1 MQYKK
6 NVLGSLKK
14 DVKNLSYGFTL
25 IELLVVI
32 AIIGILA
39 TIVLTSLGNAR
50 NGANDSK
57 TKGQLSNMRAQAQ
70 LWTGTAPS
78 SAVTAVVASST
89 IPCTGTDLFTDPA
102 NNSLCNLASTLTEGT
117 THAYGSDTS
126 LPSAGGKWYFAAG
139 LLTGGAFC
147 VDYSGTAKVTTSTI
161 SSSVTFDDTNKIC
174 L

>member
-50 NGANDSK
+50 SGANDSK

-70 LWTGTAPS
+70 LWTGAPAS
-78 SAVTAVVASST
+78 VTQAVTTSTVACS
-89 IPCTGTDLFTDPA
+89 GTNLFTDPA
-102 NNSLCNLASTLTEGT
+102 NNSLCNLASTLTT
-117 THAYGSDTS
+117 NTAIAYQSDAN

-139 LLTGGAFC
+139 LVTGGAFC
-147 VDYSGTAKVTTSTI
+147 VDYTGTAKVSTTTLTSGT
-161 SSSVTFDDTNKIC
+161 TFDTAAVACK
-174 L
+174 